1 MSDSYKI
8 KIQNI
13 LSDLF
18 NKHRYI
24 FWYDT
29 EGVMEDF
36 VSSVCINDV
45 EVLVLDG
52 NPFGIKYKMLRNKEQ
67 PERGYLI
74 YSKNEKPSNEDNWL
88 LDFQEEGTIFAADMA
103 SIYAAECNIPFELKS
118 SIIEKHIE
126 FFKTARNRSK
136 CANLVHPNMST
147 REIIDIMI
155 SISTGCSIP
164 SYDQLTFILA
174 NECINEKAE
183 ILSRLEKYNLD
194 SYYWQM
200 VKDAFGYDKAKNIK
214 SLILVLFQDELNSIL
229 GHSSLTNEAHIF
241 MHDWRDSRQ
250 YGDLYKRWAEQL
262 ETELNIMS
270 QINGEPLDK
279 LIRIET
285 FPCVDKLI
293 ALHLQKE
300 VNNRTMQ
307 AEKIEAIVDSRRNKL
322 FYDTAQHTMLA
333 LLEARKLFEDIEI
346 KISGMSM
353 NTTEEGFKLYIKEL
367 FTIDLHYRHYF
378 REANQAESHN
388 LLADITPKVEQVY
401 TNIFLN
407 ELAKKWQPLVD
418 NMSKWSIDNTF
429 SQRSF
434 FKTYINPLTSKG
446 KRTFVIIS
454 DALRYETMKELQ
466 QRIAHEN
473 RMECT
478 MKDPMLG
485 VQPSFTQLGM
495 AALLPHRELSF
506 DKQSDEVFADGKSTK
521 GTDNRTKVLHSTVA
535 KSIAIKAED
544 LLAIPHGRNWVKDY
558 DLVYIYSNTIDKIG
572 DALATEKS
580 VFKATE
586 DEMDKLLRVVRY
598 IRDANGANIF
608 ITADHGYIYHNETL
622 DESDF
627 TDFKAQGGTCYIESR
642 RFVIGTG
649 LWDGN
654 GAKTWKSEQVG
665 LKAGVDI
672 QICKGINRI
681 RKQGSG
687 SRFIHGGSMPQE
699 IVIPVLHVNIRKNKD
714 VNYVDVDIL
723 GKQSNITTAN
733 LSVKF
738 YQVDVATEKTKG
750 VTLRLGFYDST
761 GNIISD
767 TVSMTFD
774 SASNDSLLREQKHT
788 FRFKNMISKLNGQ
801 EVTLRMER
809 QIENTDQFAPYKEEV
824 YKVKV
829 MFEAEW

>member
-45 EVLVLDG
+45 DVLVLDG

-285 FPCVDKLI
+285 FPCVDKII

-300 VNNRTMQ
+300 VNNGTMQ

-608 ITADHGYIYHNETL
+608 ITADHGYIYQNETL

-824 YKVKV
+824 YRVKV

>member
-285 FPCVDKLI
+285 FPCVDKII

-346 KISGMSM
+346 KISGMGM

-608 ITADHGYIYHNETL
+608 ITADHGYIYQNETL

-824 YKVKV
+824 YRVKV

>member
-1 MSDSYKI
+1 MSNSNKI
-8 KIQNI
+8 KIQTI

-24 FWYDT
+24 FWYDSD
-29 EGVMEDF
+29 GAMEEF
-36 VSSVCINDV
+36 VSTLCIEGI

-52 NPFGIKYKMLRNKEQ
+52 NPFGIKYHMLCNEEQ

-74 YSKNEKPSNEDNWL
+74 YSKSEKPDNEDNWL

-103 SIYAAECNIPFELKS
+103 SIYAAECNIPFELKA
-118 SIIEKHIE
+118 SIVEKHLE
-126 FFKTARNRSK
+126 FFKSAKNRSK
-136 CANLVHPNMST
+136 CAGMVHSRMSAKD
-147 REIIDIMI
+147 IIRVMI
-155 SISTGCSIP
+155 SITTGCTLP
-164 SYDQLTFILA
+164 TYDQLTFVLA
-174 NECINEKAE
+174 NECINEESE
-183 ILSRLEKYNLD
+183 ILNRLEKYKLD
-194 SYYWQM
+194 GYYWQM
-200 VKDAFGYDKAKNIK
+200 VKEAFGYNKANNIK
-214 SLILVLFQDELNSIL
+214 SLILVLFQDELNSII
-229 GHSSLTNEAHIF
+229 GHGTLTNEAHIF

-250 YGDLYKRWAEQL
+250 YGELYKKWAEQL

-270 QINGEPLDK
+270 QIQGESLDK
-279 LIRIET
+279 LVRIET
-285 FPCVDKLI
+285 FPCIDKVI

-300 VNNRTMQ
+300 VKNGTIQ
-307 AEKIEAIVDSRRNKL
+307 ADKVEAIVDSRRNKL
-322 FYDTAQHTMLA
+322 FSDTAQHSLLA
-333 LLEARKLFEDIEI
+333 LLEARRLFEDIEMKMNGLNI
-346 KISGMSM
+346 
-353 NTTEEGFKLYIKEL
+353 NTTEEGFKLYIHEL
-367 FTIDLHYRHYF
+367 YTIDLHYRHYF
-378 REANQAESHN
+378 REANQAESHY
-388 LLADITPKVEQVY
+388 LLADITPKVELLY
-401 TNIFLN
+401 TNKFLS
-407 ELAKKWQPLVD
+407 ELVKKWQPLVD
-418 NMSKWSIDNTF
+418 DMDKWYMEHVY
-429 SQRSF
+429 SQRGF
-434 FKTYINPLTSKG
+434 FSTYVNPLTSKG

-478 MKDPMLG
+478 MKPPMLG

-506 DKQSDEVFADGKSTK
+506 EKQSEEVFADGKSTK
-521 GTDNRTKVLHSTVA
+521 GTENRTKVLQSSVA

-544 LLAIPHGRNWVKDY
+544 LLAIPNGKNWVKDY
-558 DLVYIYSNTIDKIG
+558 DLVYIYSNTIDKVG
-572 DALATEKS
+572 DALATEKN

-586 DEMDKLLRVVRY
+586 DEMEKLLRVIRY
-598 IRDANGANIF
+598 IRDANGANII
-608 ITADHGYIYHNETL
+608 ITSDHGYIYQNEDL

-627 TDFKAQGGTCYIESR
+627 TDFKAQGGTCFIENR

-654 GAKTWKSEQVG
+654 GAKSWKSEQVG
-665 LKAGVDI
+665 VKAGVDI

-699 IVIPVLHVNIRKNKD
+699 IVIPVLHVNIKKNKD
-714 VNYVDVDIL
+714 VSYVDVDIL
-723 GKQSNITTAN
+723 GKQSNVTTAS

-738 YQVDVATEKTKG
+738 YQVDVATEKAKG
-750 VTLRLGFYDST
+750 VTLRLGFYDAK
-761 GNIISD
+761 GDIISD
-767 TVSMTFD
+767 SVVMTFD
-774 SASNDSLLREQKHT
+774 SSSNDSLMREQKHT

-809 QIENTDQFAPYKEEV
+809 QIENTDQYAPYREEA